1 MVAGGGPSRAGAG
14 LQPHACMSD
23 ATPSRPVGTDFIR
36 QIVAAHLAEGRYGE
50 VVTRFPP
57 EPNGYLHI
65 GHAKSICLN
74 FGLAQEFGGRC
85 HLRFDDT
92 NPETEEVE
100 YVDSIQADVRWL
112 GFDWGPHLYFASDYF
127 ERMYECALVLIRKGL
142 AYVDSASEQEIRE
155 ARGTVTEPGRPTPSR
170 SRSVEENLDLFA
182 RMRAGEFP
190 DGSHVLRAKI
200 DLASPNMIM
209 RDPVL
214 YRIRHAHHYRTGDAW
229 CLYPLYDY
237 AHCLEDA
244 FEDVTHSI
252 CTLEFENNREIYDWL
267 LDNVGF
273 QEPRTHQYEF
283 ARLELEYTVLS
294 KRKLIRL
301 VKEGHVSGWDDPRM
315 PTVAGLRRRGV
326 PPEAI
331 RLFAD
336 LIGVAKANSRVD
348 IGKLEYAIRESLN
361 PVAPRVMAVLE
372 PLRVVVSN
380 YPEGPGEELDAPYF
394 PRDVGKE
401 GSRSVP
407 FSRELFIERS
417 DFAEDP
423 PKGFKR
429 LVPGGEVRLR
439 YAYVVR
445 CDEVV
450 KDEGGNVVELRC
462 SYDPETRSDAA
473 GGSGGRKGMGT
484 IHWVSARHALDA
496 EVRLYDRLFDAADPD
511 DVPEGEDFLTHL
523 SPDSLRV
530 VKGAKVEPSVAA
542 DAPSTPYQFERTGY
556 FWRDPVDGVG
566 EGLVLNRIV
575 TLKDTWAKQAAPQ
588 KAPMKGATRGAAA
601 PGSGASARARAA
613 GLAPTAEKPRV
624 SAERE
629 GQRRGDAE
637 LAARMARYAGELG
650 LSAEDADLLTSSRS
664 VSDFFES
671 ALAEHGDAPAV
682 ASWVV
687 NDVRALAGGDDPA
700 TLPFDG
706 GQLGRLVAL
715 VADGKVSR
723 RAAKDVLAEMAKSG
737 GDPAELAARL
747 GLERVDDHGALE
759 ETVDAVLA
767 GWPEKVAEYRAGKAS
782 LLGLFVGEVMKA
794 TRGAADPKAVK
805 ELLARKL
812 GEGA

>member
-1 MVAGGGPSRAGAG
+1 
-14 LQPHACMSD
+14 MSD
-23 ATPSRPVGTDFIR
+23 APPSRPAGTDFIR
-36 QIVAAHLAEGRYGE
+36 QMVAAHLAEGRYGG

-92 NPETEEVE
+92 NPETEEAE

-112 GFDWGPHLYFASDYF
+112 GFEWGPHLYFASDYF
-127 ERMYECALVLIRKGL
+127 ERMYACAVVLIEKGL
-142 AYVDSASEQEIRE
+142 AYVDSASEEEIRE
-155 ARGTVTEPGRPTPSR
+155 ARGTVTEAGRPTPSR
-170 SRSVEENLDLFA
+170 VRSVEENLDLFA

-214 YRIRHAHHYRTGDAW
+214 YRIRHAHHYRTGDDW

-361 PVAPRVMAVLE
+361 PMAPRVMAVLE
-372 PLRVVVSN
+372 PLRVVLTN
-380 YPEGPGEELDAPYF
+380 YPEGPGEALDAPYF

-401 GSRSVP
+401 GSRPVP

-417 DFAEDP
+417 DFAEEP

-462 SYDPETRSDAA
+462 GFDPRTRSDAA
-473 GGSGGRKGMGT
+473 GGSGGRKGLGT
-484 IHWVSARHALDA
+484 IHWVSAPHALDA
-496 EVRLYDRLFDAADPD
+496 EIRLYDRLFDAADPD
-511 DVPEGEDFLTHL
+511 EVPDGQDFLIHL
-523 SPDSLRV
+523 NPSSLTV
-530 VKGAKVEPSVAA
+530 ISGAKVEPSVAA
-542 DAPSTPYQFERTGY
+542 DDPATRYQFERTGY
-556 FWRDPVDGVG
+556 FWRDPLDGAG
-566 EGLVLNRIV
+566 EGLVFNRIV
-575 TLKDTWAKQAAPQ
+575 TLKDAWARRTAPQAAP
-588 KAPMKGATRGAAA
+588 AKGRAGGAH
-601 PGSGASARARAA
+601 GASARAKADGAA
-613 GLAPTAEKPRV
+613 LATEAPRV
-624 SAERE
+624 SSERE
-629 GQRRGDAE
+629 GKRRADPE
-637 LAARMARYAGELG
+637 LARRMARYAGELG
-650 LSAEDADLLTSSRS
+650 VSAEDADLLTGARS

-687 NDVRALAGGDDPA
+687 NDVRALAGGDDPT

-706 GQLGRLVAL
+706 ARLGRLAAL
-715 VADGKVSR
+715 VGCGKLSR
-723 RAAKDVLAEMAKSG
+723 RAAKDVLAEMATSG
-737 GDPAELAARL
+737 GEPAEIAARL
-747 GLERVDDHGALE
+747 GLERVDDHGALDGA
-759 ETVDAVLA
+759 VDAVLA

-805 ELLARKL
+805 ALLARKL